1 MRLFRGTRIVV
12 PKIQRDRVFNIAHE
26 SHQAVGE
33 TKTRLP
39 FKMWWLKMAMMFL
52 VFCFV
57 PLLDKILTSCC

>member
-12 PKIQRDRVFNIAHE
+12 PKILRDRVLNIAHE

-39 FKMWWLKMAMMFL
+39 FKMWWLKMVMMFL
-52 VFCFV
+52 VFFA
-57 PLLDKILTSCC
+57 S